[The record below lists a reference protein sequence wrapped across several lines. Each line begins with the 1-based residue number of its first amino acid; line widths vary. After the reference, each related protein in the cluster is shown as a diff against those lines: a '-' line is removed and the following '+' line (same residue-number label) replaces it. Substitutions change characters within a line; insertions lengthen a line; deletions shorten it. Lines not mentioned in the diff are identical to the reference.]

1 MATDPFF
8 ALYPRQPTA
17 IPAIVSLIDAY
28 VSEEHTLTLAT
39 TAHPIE
45 SGSSLTDNAVKQP
58 EQLKLSGWVS
68 DLLPVPGAE
77 VGPLGDRAPD
87 AWAALVKLFEE
98 RVPVQVITHLRTYPQ
113 MLILK
118 ATAPVDVNTGQ
129 SLRFTLELQEV
140 LFAQTRIVRF
150 PPDVVN
156 PRGPAADRTS
166 AVDGGDRPAAFVSPE
181 QTAAFLTELT

>member
-17 IPAIVSLIDAY
+17 IPAIVDLIDAY

-58 EQLKLSGWVS
+58 EQLKLGGWVS

-98 RVPVQVITHLRTYPQ
+98 RVPGRLPHDLRR
-113 MLILK
+113 
-118 ATAPVDVNTGQ
+118 TAIRN
-129 SLRFTLELQEV
+129 LERAGV
-140 LFAQTRIVRF
+140 
-150 PPDVVN
+150 
-156 PRGPAADRTS
+156 PR
-166 AVDGGDRPAAFVSPE
+166 
-181 QTAAFLTELT
+181 TAAMKMVGHRTEAVYRRYAIADEGLLLDSAKKLAEMYKSEKVVKVRSKSARKAMAGRNREGS